1 MLKLTIRNDRSGPI
15 RGFHPWVFSKALASA
30 PEGIIPGEP
39 VLLYDQSGN
48 FLASGYFNS
57 YGQISVR
64 LWGQEEDEEVGMDFF
79 ARRIARARDIRLHYV
94 ENKGTNAYRLINGES
109 DLLPGLT
116 IDKYGDYLVVQ
127 FHTRGI
133 ERWKDDIVV
142 ALERTI
148 NPRGI
153 YERSDIPARHFDAL
167 GPVKGLL
174 RGQVPDIIEI
184 KENGFRFLVDIKEGQ
199 KTGFFLDR
207 T

>member
-1 MLKLTIRNDRSGPI
+1 MLKLTIKNERSGPV
-15 RGFHPWVFSKALASA
+15 RGFHPWVFSKALASL

-64 LWGQEEDEEVGMDFF
+64 LWGQEEDEEAGIDFF
-79 ARRIARARDIRLHYV
+79 ARRIARALDIRRRYV
-94 ENKGTNAYRLINGES
+94 EKQGTNAYRLINGES
-109 DLLPGLT
+109 DLLPGLI

-133 ERWKDDIVV
+133 ERWKDDIVD
-142 ALERTI
+142 ALDETI

-153 YERSDIPARHFDAL
+153 YERSDISVRNFDAL

-174 RGQVPDIIEI
+174 LGDVPDIIEI
-184 KENGFRFLVDIKEGQ
+184 KENGLKISR
-199 KTGFFLDR
+199 
-207 T
+207 